1 MAEAQRSV
9 RLAGH
14 PAAAARRFVRP
25 DLHLHP
31 RHFRGRHHAAAIFVI
46 VLLAVL
52 TFRLFPSRTVTVLS
66 DGHAL
71 RVAATFDPLNE
82 GLEAAN
88 VSLSPGDRVLQ
99 ASGGTY
105 ASIAVER
112 AMPVVIEAD
121 GRRYEIRTQA
131 TTVAGALASAGIPLR
146 PGDAVYLDGHLT
158 SPRGPLTGAA
168 YTADASRLSSGVVMA
183 SGSQPG
189 QAVEQAA
196 NVEIIR
202 ARPVTVIVDGLET
215 EVQTASATVGHLL
228 AEMGI
233 RIGEVD
239 LVQPPPAT
247 PITAGITVRIAQAKS
262 INIVIDQVE
271 GVLYTRAETVGD
283 VLNLFGLSP
292 GPDDLLSHPPD
303 TPLVSG
309 MTLKI
314 GVTRTEL
321 VEVTKPVPPGIR
333 YESDPSLAP
342 GVDRF
347 VEGTPGEELEIWEVT
362 YKNGEEVA
370 RRLVESRGI
379 VTPPID
385 SVHYVGPQP
394 DKDTLPT
401 LDAPGFSGTYTKK
414 LRVWATWYDARHGGK
429 SPDDPYYGI
438 TATGLKL
445 RKGICAVDPDVIPL
459 HTRFYVP
466 GYGECYAG
474 DVGGAI
480 KGNKIDLGFPEGA
493 GPNPWHTGWVD
504 IYILD

>member
-1 MAEAQRSV
+1 MAEAQRSA

-14 PAAAARRFVRP
+14 HAATARRFVRP

-52 TFRLFPSRTVTVLS
+52 TFRLFPPRTVTVLS
-66 DGHAL
+66 DGHAM
-71 RVAATFDPLNE
+71 RVAATFDPLEE
-82 GLEAAN
+82 GLDAAR
-88 VSLSPGDRVLQ
+88 VSLSPGDRVLH
-99 ASGGTY
+99 ATGGHY

-131 TTVAGALASAGIPLR
+131 TTIAGALASAGIELR
-146 PGDAVYLDGHLT
+146 PGDAVYLDGQLT

-168 YTADASRLSSGVVMA
+168 PTASASQLGAAIVTGPA
-183 SGSQPG
+183 PG
-189 QAVEQAA
+189 QDAENPA
-196 NVEIIR
+196 NVAIVR
-202 ARPVTVIVDGLET
+202 SRPVTVIVDGLEI
-215 EVQTASATVGHLL
+215 EVHTATATVGHLL
-228 AEMGI
+228 GEMGI
-233 RIGEVD
+233 RLGEVD
-239 LVQPPPAT
+239 LVQPPPST
-247 PITAGITVRIAQAKS
+247 PISAGMTVRIAQAKS

-283 VLNLFGLSP
+283 VLQLFGLTP
-292 GPDDLLSHPPD
+292 GADDLLSHPPE
-303 TPLVSG
+303 TPLTSG
-309 MTLKI
+309 MTLI
-314 GVTRTEL
+314 VGVTRTEL

-333 YESDPSLAP
+333 YEPDPSLAP
-342 GVDRF
+342 GADRF
-347 VEGTPGEELEIWEVT
+347 VAGTPGEELEIWQVT
-362 YKNGEEVA
+362 YKNGEEVE

-379 VTPPID
+379 VKPPVD

-429 SPDDPYYGI
+429 TRDDPYYGI

-480 KGNKIDLGFPEGA
+480 KGNKVDLGFPEGA

>member
-1 MAEAQRSV
+1 M
-9 RLAGH
+9 
-14 PAAAARRFVRP
+14 
-25 DLHLHP
+25 
-31 RHFRGRHHAAAIFVI
+31 I

-52 TFRLFPSRTVTVLS
+52 TFRIFPHRTVTVLS
-66 DGHAL
+66 DGRAM
-71 RVAATFDPLNE
+71 RVAATFDPLEE
-82 GLEAAN
+82 GLDAAH
-88 VSLSPGDRVLQ
+88 VSLSPGDRVLH
-99 ASGGTY
+99 ATGGNY

-112 AMPVVIEAD
+112 AMPVLIEAD
-121 GRRYEIRTQA
+121 GRRYEVRTQA
-131 TTVAGALASAGIPLR
+131 TTIAGALASAGIALR
-146 PGDAVYLDGHLT
+146 PGDAVYLDGQLT

-168 YTADASRLSSGVVMA
+168 YTADASRLGTAVAVA
-183 SGSQPG
+183 AGSPRRQS
-189 QAVEQAA
+189 VEQVAS
-196 NVEIIR
+196 VEVVR
-202 ARPVTVIVDGLET
+202 SRPVTVIVDGLEI
-215 EVQTASATVGHLL
+215 EVHTATATVGHLL
-228 AEMGI
+228 GEMGI

-239 LVQPPPAT
+239 LVQPSPSAPV
-247 PITAGITVRIAQAKS
+247 TAGMTVRIAQAKS
-262 INIVIDQVE
+262 INIVIDQVH

-283 VLNLFGLSP
+283 VLALFGLAP
-292 GPDDLLSHPPD
+292 GPDDVLSHPPE

-309 MTLKI
+309 MTLVV

-333 YESDPSLAP
+333 YESDPSLPP
-342 GVDRF
+342 GADRF
-347 VEGTPGEELEIWEVT
+347 VQGTPGEELEVWEVT
-362 YKNGEEVA
+362 YKNGEEVD

-379 VTPPID
+379 VKPPVD

-480 KGNKIDLGFPEGA
+480 KGNKVDLGFPEGA